1 MDPTALVVYQS
12 QQFVVKFNFLG
23 DLTGTEVWDLVSDG
37 SDNVVSHCEGENAGE
52 KSQVKQY

>member
-1 MDPTALVVYQS
+1 MSPAALVVYQS

-37 SDNVVSHCEGENAGE
+37 SDNVVSHCEGENTGE
-52 KSQVKQY
+52 TSQVKQY